1 MLVFINV
8 RHCVPLT
15 NIYLLTIYMAVQIR
29 DDVRDHPELYS
40 QIYTPHPVVVPGGRF
55 RELYY
60 WLVSPFTTYIQT
72 NLTLDL

>member
-1 MLVFINV
+1 
-8 RHCVPLT
+8 
-15 NIYLLTIYMAVQIR
+15 MAVQIH

-60 WLVSPFTTYIQT
+60 WLVSLFITYM
-72 NLTLDL
+72 LF

>member
-60 WLVSPFTTYIQT
+60 WLVSPFSTYIQT
-72 NLTLDL
+72 NLTLNL

>member
-1 MLVFINV
+1 
-8 RHCVPLT
+8 
-15 NIYLLTIYMAVQIR
+15 MAVQIR

-60 WLVSPFTTYIQT
+60 WLVSPFITYIDKHNRKPLKT
-72 NLTLDL
+72 DLLWVWW

>member
-1 MLVFINV
+1 MLAFINV
-8 RHCVPLT
+8 WHCVPLT

-60 WLVSPFTTYIQT
+60 WLVSPFITYIEK
-72 NLTLDL
+72 NLTLNL

>member
-60 WLVSPFTTYIQT
+60 WLVSPFITYIET
-72 NLTLDL
+72 NLTLNL